1 MQLLSNRK
9 KNGTGA
15 AEQTRGSRKRAGRRG
30 VTAKK
35 TLLRRKPMHRK
46 RLTQKENEQAELGQT
61 FNDGYNTGF
70 TKGFEDGHQAAYE
83 NKP

>member
-1 MQLLSNRK
+1 
-9 KNGTGA
+9 
-15 AEQTRGSRKRAGRRG
+15 
-30 VTAKK
+30 
-35 TLLRRKPMHRK
+35 MHRK

-70 TKGFEDGHQAAYE
+70 AKGFEDGHQSAYE